1 MPYTHA
7 VLYGFRALQ
16 VYCLNGVH
24 SYEVPRG
31 EVRLGSLFR
40 TMAAAMAG
48 ERTAGGL
55 DDAAAASSSTAGNA
69 SLRVQQQGSGTAKA
83 GGVPSDRGGGGGG
96 GIGGLVL
103 LDWAVSSA
111 TLESVFV
118 RIAREADSG

>member
-1 MPYTHA
+1 MPCCT
-7 VLYGFRALQ
+7 ALAQSQ

-31 EVRLGSLFR
+31 DVRLGSLFR

-48 ERTAGGL
+48 GRTASGL
-55 DDAAAASSSTAGNA
+55 DDAAAAASSSSTAGITPFR
-69 SLRVQQQGSGTAKA
+69 LQQRGSGTAKGGGVA
-83 GGVPSDRGGGGGG
+83 GGGSGGGGG
-96 GIGGLVL
+96 GIGRLVL